1 MIIMIMMIVII
12 IIIIIRVDNC
22 ILASSSNHTSVKFH
36 LRPTTIEEPVS
47 KNKNIS
53 TSSSSIFTTD
63 WLEKEMLI
71 IMIRGRTEM
80 EMKVGA
86 REQQRDGLCPFGLR
100 SQRENVF
107 EERLRGARNIYLLH
121 GVAGLRKQATGDKLL
136 LLKRFLLLLLL
147 LLLLSSFLSFPLQFQ
162 GVYKGL
168 KT

>member
-1 MIIMIMMIVII
+1 MYIMIIMIMMIV
-12 IIIIIRVDNC
+12 IIIIRVDNC

-36 LRPTTIEEPVS
+36 LSPTTIEEPVS
-47 KNKNIS
+47 KNKNI
-53 TSSSSIFTTD
+53 SSSIFTTD

-71 IMIRGRTEM
+71 IIIRGRTEM

-147 LLLLSSFLSFPLQFQ
+147 SSFLSFPLQFQ
-162 GVYKGL
+162 GAYKGL

>member
-1 MIIMIMMIVII
+1 MIIMIMMIV
-12 IIIIIRVDNC
+12 IIIIRVDNC

-36 LRPTTIEEPVS
+36 LSPTTIEEPVS

-53 TSSSSIFTTD
+53 SSSSSSSVFTTD

-71 IMIRGRTEM
+71 TMIRGRTEM

-147 LLLLSSFLSFPLQFQ
+147 LSSFLSFPLQFQ

>member
-1 MIIMIMMIVII
+1 MYIMIIMIMMIVI

-36 LRPTTIEEPVS
+36 LSPTTIEEPVS

-86 REQQRDGLCPFGLR
+86 REQ
-100 SQRENVF
+100 
-107 EERLRGARNIYLLH
+107 H
-121 GVAGLRKQATGDKLL
+121 
-136 LLKRFLLLLLL
+136 
-147 LLLLSSFLSFPLQFQ
+147 
-162 GVYKGL
+162 
-168 KT
+168 